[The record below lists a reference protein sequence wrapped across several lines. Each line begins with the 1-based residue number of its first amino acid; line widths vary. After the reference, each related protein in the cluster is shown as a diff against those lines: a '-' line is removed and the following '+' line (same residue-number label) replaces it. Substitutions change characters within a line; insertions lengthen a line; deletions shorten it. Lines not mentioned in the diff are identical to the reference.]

1 MSGPVLEVEALTKR
15 FGKVTAVD
23 AVSFAVGRGAT
34 AALLGANGA
43 GKTTTL
49 AMVLGLLLP
58 SAGSVRIFG
67 SDLAANRYA
76 LLPRMNFSSPY
87 TDLPHRLTVRENLTV
102 YARLYNLD
110 GVRQRIERM
119 AETLDL
125 GDFLKRP
132 TGKLSAGQRTRVALA
147 KALLNDPELLLLDEP
162 SASLDP
168 DTADW
173 VRGVIERYRAETG
186 ATILLASHNMAEVER
201 LCDDVFVMAGGR
213 IVESG
218 TPEAMIE
225 RHARSTLE
233 EVFLEIVRGEAGIDE
248 AAQ

>member
-15 FGKVTAVD
+15 FGPVTAVD
-23 AVSFAVGRGAT
+23 ALSFTVARGTT

-49 AMVLGLLLP
+49 AMILGLLLP
-58 SAGSVRIFG
+58 SAGTVRIFG
-67 SDLAANRYA
+67 RDLAAHRYA

-102 YARLYNLD
+102 YAKLYGLD
-110 GVRQRIERM
+110 GVRRRIERM

-125 GDFLKRP
+125 GTFLKRP

-162 SASLDP
+162 SASLC
-168 DTADW
+168 AQ
-173 VRGVIERYRAETG
+173 
-186 ATILLASHNMAEVER
+186 
-201 LCDDVFVMAGGR
+201 
-213 IVESG
+213 
-218 TPEAMIE
+218 
-225 RHARSTLE
+225 HAR
-233 EVFLEIVRGEAGIDE
+233 
-248 AAQ
+248 